1 MPAAQR
7 PSALL
12 LIAVGAVFLGG
23 IGFGAV
29 AALTQPRQPV
39 VAKGASETSPDTE
52 QAPDTK
58 PKPAPTP
65 TKKSET
71 TKKAEPKPEPP
82 KKGDPKPT
90 AKTEPTKKAEPKSEP
105 PKTVV
110 LTYEKDILPLFRT
123 KCLNCHGAAS
133 TKGGLD
139 LRTLSAAL
147 VGGDTGEKGAVA
159 GKPEESSIWKE
170 IDNGTMPKDPK
181 ERLTAVEKK
190 LVKDWILGG
199 AK

>member
-7 PSALL
+7 PSVLL

-29 AALTQPRQPV
+29 AALTQPRTPA
-39 VAKGASETSPDTE
+39 VAKGAPETSPDTE
-52 QAPDTK
+52 PALDTK
-58 PKPAPTP
+58 PKPAPT
-65 TKKSET
+65 TAKKTDS

-82 KKGDPKPT
+82 KKPDPKPT
-90 AKTEPTKKAEPKSEP
+90 GKTDPPKKPDPKPEP
-105 PKTVV
+105 PKTVA

-159 GKPEESSIWKE
+159 GKPEDSSIWKE

-181 ERLTAVEKK
+181 ERLSAVEKK